1 MNTIIRHRLWLIP
14 TPLIHSFPKF
24 PFLQSSLFFSSTTSD
39 PISFTVSYLTNTCGF
54 SPEAA
59 LKLSKRL
66 SFYSA
71 HKTDSVIS
79 FFRTHGFSVPQIHQI
94 FSKAPDVML
103 CNPTRRILPKFHFLA
118 SKGASPS
125 DTLLLVTKNPRFLLH
140 SLNNHISPIF
150 QLLRTFFPSDL
161 KALAI
166 VIAFPYIIGD
176 NRFAFNVEM
185 LRKAGV
191 SHSGIRR
198 LLCSRSSVLCSD
210 LRTVLE
216 EVKLLGFDPLKVSF
230 VVAIVAKRT
239 VWKPLWDAK
248 VDALK
253 KWGWSEDEVLVA
265 FRKQPT
271 MMLCSKEKLNAVMG
285 FWVGRLG
292 WDRSTL
298 IAYPSMFSF
307 SLEKRVAPRALVLQ
321 YLLSRGLLKK
331 GASLVTPFVRSDEEF
346 LQNYVRRFK
355 VETPRLLELYQ
366 EGSGTC

>member
-1 MNTIIRHRLWLIP
+1 M
-14 TPLIHSFPKF
+14 
-24 PFLQSSLFFSSTTSD
+24 
-39 PISFTVSYLTNTCGF
+39 
-54 SPEAA
+54 
-59 LKLSKRL
+59 
-66 SFYSA
+66 
-71 HKTDSVIS
+71 
-79 FFRTHGFSVPQIHQI
+79 
-94 FSKAPDVML
+94 
-103 CNPTRRILPKFHFLA
+103 
-118 SKGASPS
+118 
-125 DTLLLVTKNPRFLLH
+125 
-140 SLNNHISPIF
+140 
-150 QLLRTFFPSDL
+150 
-161 KALAI
+161 
-166 VIAFPYIIGD
+166 
-176 NRFAFNVEM
+176 
-185 LRKAGV
+185 
-191 SHSGIRR
+191 
-198 LLCSRSSVLCSD
+198 
-210 LRTVLE
+210 
-216 EVKLLGFDPLKVSF
+216 KLLGFDPLKVSF